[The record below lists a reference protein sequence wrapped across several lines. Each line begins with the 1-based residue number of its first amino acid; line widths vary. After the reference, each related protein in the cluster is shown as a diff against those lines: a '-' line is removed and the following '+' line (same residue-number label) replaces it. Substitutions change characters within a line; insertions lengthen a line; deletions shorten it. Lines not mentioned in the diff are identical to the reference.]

1 MNCDK
6 DFYIPYNL
14 TYVKVKPFC
23 ESSDVHYK
31 VYLPEGETKVQP
43 YNDEQGI
50 RHWHLYNHGETEL
63 AKELGKLIEE
73 QEKDTNPVVA
83 EPEE

>member
-6 DFYIPYNL
+6 DFNIPFNR

-31 VYLPEGETKVQP
+31 VYLPQGEVKVQIYTDENGLNHWREYNKGET
-43 YNDEQGI
+43 D
-50 RHWHLYNHGETEL
+50 L

-73 QEKDTNPVVA
+73 QDEI
-83 EPEE
+83 